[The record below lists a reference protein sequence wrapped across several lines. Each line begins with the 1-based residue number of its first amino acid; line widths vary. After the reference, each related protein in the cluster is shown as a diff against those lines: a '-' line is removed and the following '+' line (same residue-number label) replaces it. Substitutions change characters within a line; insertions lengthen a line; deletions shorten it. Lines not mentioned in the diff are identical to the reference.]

1 MSLKSKLKA
10 LIQAGSGQAMPSDQG
25 IELDPNI
32 ESYVAPCDGYL
43 TGFVNTSDSGAQS
56 GYVGF
61 VQNGWGAGDFIV
73 HSEYGYSTSRLA
85 VAKGKTVNIYKG
97 RNGMFTALSFIKS
110 LSGGGDSPLEIRRV
124 GGGLW
129 QRLSHSCANLLAKRA
144 LSVSQAELTIESIS
158 HLPKRRRNTSR
169 LKTDG
174 LLSKQRARASKL
186 NYLDQSSSRCQTTI
200 TVPGDDVICQFAKA
214 TVSTSTFGDF
224 LEQHRIKRI
233 SCQREDSS
241 NLFFWEVAA

>member
-110 LSGGGDSPLEIRRV
+110 LSGGGVVR
-124 GGGLW
+124 
-129 QRLSHSCANLLAKRA
+129 
-144 LSVSQAELTIESIS
+144 
-158 HLPKRRRNTSR
+158 
-169 LKTDG
+169 
-174 LLSKQRARASKL
+174 SKFDA
-186 NYLDQSSSRCQTTI
+186 
-200 TVPGDDVICQFAKA
+200 
-214 TVSTSTFGDF
+214 
-224 LEQHRIKRI
+224 
-233 SCQREDSS
+233 
-241 NLFFWEVAA
+241 WEVAYGNA